1 MASLPA
7 NGRRRR
13 PSKAAAAA
21 LSVVLAAGLLAGCGG
36 GGGSSDAA
44 DAGQGEEPAAAPA
57 PTIPALP
64 ADQPQRPACGLVT
77 QAEVEA
83 AIGARVSAG
92 RQQNEE
98 GRSVCSFSLASST
111 DQSVAVMSTSSSR
124 VPAAFDAARQNVAG
138 AQPLN
143 AGDQAFV
150 AGGQA
155 LVRKGTTMVAVLVF
169 LRQERPQLATVATK
183 LAQSVATHL

>member
-13 PSKAAAAA
+13 PSKAAAA
-21 LSVVLAAGLLAGCGG
+21 LSLVLSAGLVAGCGG
-36 GGGSSDAA
+36 GSSDS
-44 DAGQGEEPAAAPA
+44 AGAGDGERTNGST
-57 PTIPALP
+57 PTPTLPALP

-83 AIGARVSAG
+83 AIGARVSPG

-98 GRSVCSFSLASST
+98 ARSVCSFTLAASA
-111 DQSVAVMSTSSSR
+111 DQSVALISTSSSG
-124 VPAAFDAARQNVAG
+124 VPSAFDAARQGLPG
-138 AQPLN
+138 AQPVN

-155 LVRKGTTMVAVLVF
+155 VVRKGTTMVAVLVF
-169 LRQERPQLATVATK
+169 LRQQPPQLTTAATR

>member
-1 MASLPA
+1 M
-7 NGRRRR
+7 
-13 PSKAAAAA
+13 AAAAA
-21 LSVVLAAGLLAGCGG
+21 LSVVMGAGVLTGCG
-36 GGGSSDAA
+36 GGGSSDS
-44 DAGQGEEPAAAPA
+44 PAAAGEGEETTSA
-57 PTIPALP
+57 PSPTVPPLP

-83 AIGARVSAG
+83 AVGSRVSPG

-98 GRSVCSFSLASST
+98 GRSVCSFTLAASS
-111 DQSVAVMSTSSSR
+111 DQSVALLSTSSSG
-124 VPAAFDAARQNVAG
+124 VPSAFDAARQNIAG

-155 LVRKGTTMVAVLVF
+155 LVRKGTTMVAILVF
-169 LRQERPQLATVATK
+169 LRQERPQLASAATR